1 MAGLDRENYRCGAIF
16 NLIYFYEQSC
26 LISVENKSQYKALL
40 YGDSQADS
48 IKHQLKLNFNEKL
61 FHYICI
67 KKMKNLIIKKKLAA
81 LLIT

>member
-61 FHYICI
+61 FSLYLHKKNEKLNNQEKI
-67 KKMKNLIIKKKLAA
+67 KGKNK
-81 LLIT
+81 